1 MTPNDSDP
9 TGTFFEPEYFCE
21 CGKERGKNEDL
32 CDDCTAEEEQAEKD
46 REFDIKLAKGI
57 L

>member
-1 MTPNDSDP
+1 MTPNHEP
-9 TGTFFEPEYFCE
+9 TGTFCEPECFCE

-32 CDDCTAEEEQAEKD
+32 CDDCQHEEEQAEKD
-46 REFDIKLAKGI
+46 REFEAKLAKGI